1 MVTGESCQWNGRF
14 AGTSCE
20 EEPKKEQTA
29 ESHGG

>member
-1 MVTGESCQWNGRF
+1 MGGF
-14 AGTSCE
+14 DGTSCE